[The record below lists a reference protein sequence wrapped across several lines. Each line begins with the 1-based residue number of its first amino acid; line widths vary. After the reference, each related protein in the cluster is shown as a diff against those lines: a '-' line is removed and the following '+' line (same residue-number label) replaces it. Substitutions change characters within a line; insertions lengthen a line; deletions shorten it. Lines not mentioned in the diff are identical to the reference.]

1 MDSVE
6 NVKKGKSSRLKL
18 ILIILLII
26 VPVLIVTIVY
36 FNNKTFK
43 NKVNNLLGG
52 LPGIAG
58 EHFSSFPAESDDN
71 DKKTYLANHY
81 ISLEPAIAAD
91 KLYIIKKEDDKLYSE
106 IIRLMNSNS
115 TSKTEEIIKL
125 VRNIESKKG
134 SLSSIYDEVQ
144 EGKENLLT
152 AEINRLEN
160 QDLLTTINEIE
171 KRIETDEVFE
181 ESLPNI
187 ITMISQERAAD
198 ILYYIDETI
207 EDKVLYSLGDNK
219 RADIEGK
226 LLSKKVEQAKL
237 ADLASLYEVKPV
249 EVAVEEIGNIEEY
262 TIEELGLIYKN
273 LSVLKSAEILSKL
286 DDDGFIEEL
295 YTAIR
300 KEEQLNGEEASITND
315 ISKSMQFITEYNNK
329 IDDLVKVY
337 GKMNPDKAA
346 KIVEKMMTN
355 NNTVTALEIDSEPVF
370 EISDASIIIDVLSR
384 MGNKTLSSI
393 MNYIS
398 TDKASTLTQMLV
410 RP

>member
-1 MDSVE
+1 MDNVE
-6 NVKKGKSSRLKL
+6 NVKKGKPSRLKL
-18 ILIILLII
+18 ILII

-52 LPGIAG
+52 LPGTVG
-58 EHFSSFPAESDDN
+58 EHFSSSPAESDDN

-315 ISKSMQFITEYNNK
+315 ISKSMQFITEYNKK
-329 IDDLVKVY
+329 IDDLVRVY

-355 NNTVTALEIDSEPVF
+355 NNTITALEIDSEPVF